1 MQKSDGIW
9 ETEDG
14 KWETKEFIIIFYLF
28 IKRFDSCCKQW
39 RINKQ
44 TIKFWLTL
52 NGLGLVKD
60 TLLTKVIFGA
70 SVNDYP

>member
-1 MQKSDGIW
+1 MVNHKLFVKMQKSDGIW

-52 NGLGLVKD
+52 NGLGLVQD
-60 TLLTKVIFGA
+60 
-70 SVNDYP
+70 